1 MLIEYRKAETADAEV
16 SIAIY
21 NSALYSDSVKYAECP
36 ALSG

>member
-16 SIAIY
+16 FIAIY
-21 NSALYSDSVKYAECP
+21 NSAFYSDYVKYGECH